1 MTKIAICGVA
11 GRMCGRIAHL
21 ALDADDIEIV
31 GGVEHP
37 GHESIGHDV
46 GDVVGARRIGVH
58 VVDNLEHTVGS
69 ADVVAVFTAPPEG
82 TLEAARIAADAE
94 KALVIGTTGLT
105 AEQVQAFRDCAKDVA
120 CVFAPSFSVGVT
132 ALIKLVEEAA
142 RIMGDAYDVEIV
154 EAHHHF
160 KADAPSGT
168 ALALAEAAA
177 RGLGR
182 DLDEVAVYGRKG
194 EVGARTGQE
203 IGIHAVRAGDLAGEH
218 TVYFGGTGETIQF
231 VHRAQNRDSFAT
243 GAIRAI
249 RYAAEAQPG
258 FYSMRDVL
266 GIA

>member
-1 MTKIAICGVA
+1 MTRIAICGIA
-11 GRMCGRIAHL
+11 GRMSGRVASL
-21 ALDADDIEIV
+21 ALEAGDIEIV
-31 GGVEHP
+31 GGVEVP

-58 VVDNLEHTVGS
+58 VVDDLEHTVGS
-69 ADVVAVFTAPPEG
+69 ADVVVVFTAPPDSC
-82 TLEAARIAADAE
+82 LEAARIAADAE
-94 KALVIGTTGLT
+94 KALVVGTTGLRADQLQT
-105 AEQVQAFRDCAKDVA
+105 FKDSVKNVP

-168 ALALAEAAA
+168 ALALGEAAA
-177 RGLGR
+177 RGLDR
-182 DLDEVAVYGRKG
+182 DLAKVGVYGRHG
-194 EVGARTGQE
+194 DVGARTREE
-203 IGIHAVRAGDLAGEH
+203 IGIHAVRSGDNAGEH

-231 VHRAQNRDSFAT
+231 VHRAQSRDSFAT

>member
-1 MTKIAICGVA
+1 MTKIAICGIA

-21 ALDADDIEIV
+21 AMAADDLEIV
-31 GGVEHP
+31 GGVEVP
-37 GHESIGHDV
+37 GHDCIGHDV
-46 GDVVGARRIGVH
+46 GDVVGAGRIGVH

-69 ADVVAVFTAPPEG
+69 ADVVVVFTAPPEG
-82 TLEAARIAADAE
+82 SLEAARIAAEAE
-94 KALVIGTTGLT
+94 KALVVGTTGLS
-105 AEQVQAFRDCAKDVA
+105 ADQVQTFRESVKDVA

-160 KADAPSGT
+160 KVDAPSGT
-168 ALALAEAAA
+168 ALALGEAAA
-177 RGLGR
+177 RGRGL
-182 DLDEVAVYGRKG
+182 DLSSVGLYGRKG
-194 EVGARTGQE
+194 DVGARTKDE

-231 VHRAQNRDSFAT
+231 VHRAQSRDSFAT

-249 RYAAEAQPG
+249 RFAAGADPG